1 MTQTA
6 KSIGEE
12 EREKVVHYGGLVWE
26 TLEEA
31 LGKTTAAVV
40 RHFVEDG
47 GADLGR
53 GLGGLERSLLGL
65 HKLFGKGA
73 GALVEEYISTRMEE
87 KFRAQGVLRKSEARQ
102 LSH

>member
-1 MTQTA
+1 MEPMTQTA

-12 EREKVVHYGGLVWE
+12 EREKVVHYGGLVWQ

-31 LGKTTAAVV
+31 LGKTTTAAV
-40 RHFVEDG
+40 RHLAEDG
-47 GADLGR
+47 GADLSR

-65 HKLFGKGA
+65 HKLFGEGA

-87 KFRAQGVLRKSEARQ
+87 KLRAQGS
-102 LSH
+102 